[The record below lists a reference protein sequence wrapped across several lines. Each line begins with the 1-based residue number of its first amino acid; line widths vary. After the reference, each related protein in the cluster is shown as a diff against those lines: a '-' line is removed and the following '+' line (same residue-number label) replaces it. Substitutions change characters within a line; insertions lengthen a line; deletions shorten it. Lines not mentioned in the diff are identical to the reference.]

1 MPREFGARDGLVGAF
16 SAGGEG
22 EGGGGEGFAR
32 GWVVGDA
39 GDEVDVEGAEDC
51 EGWDWGGHFGRLVVV
66 LGWVGLVL
74 WWEVGG
80 GDVGDVEEAGE
91 GQEKNLSAGFACALY
106 HDDEIKLWVKW
117 FGRDGKSE
125 R

>member
-16 SAGGEG
+16 AAGGEG

-51 EGWDWGGHFGRLVVV
+51 EGWDWGGHFGRLVVG
-66 LGWVGLVL
+66 LAWVGLVL
-74 WWEVGG
+74 WCCGGRWEVVMLVMLRERGRG
-80 GDVGDVEEAGE
+80 RRRICRPVLLV
-91 GQEKNLSAGFACALY
+91 LY
-106 HDDEIKLWVKW
+106 TTTTRSSY
-117 FGRDGKSE
+117 G
-125 R
+125 